1 MVEASNKLLL
11 LRGARI
17 NSHDRMIN
25 SGAIL
30 IESGR
35 IAQVFGSEADEL
47 PAVDSVLDLEGLTL
61 FPGFIDVHI
70 HGANGVDTMSAKA
83 DDLRRVSDFLARQGV
98 TAWLPTLVPSTIAQ
112 YELAIDAITSLIEE
126 QESEFAPAAINA
138 ERASALPERTARVI
152 GVHYEGPFVNSEQCG
167 ALHREHFRTF
177 KDVADLDSLPTIKHK
192 GAVHLMTLAPEIEGG
207 IDLIKELRRRGWIV
221 SIGHTRATVEVLD
234 QAFQAGARHMTH
246 FMNAMTPLHH
256 RAPGPVG
263 WGLIHDEVTCDM
275 IADGVHLDPSILKLI
290 LRSKTAERISLI
302 SDAVSPTGLGDG
314 EYQIWG
320 ETIRVE
326 NRRTQNARGSIAGSV
341 ITMLDAVR
349 MMLSLG
355 APESAVA
362 RMASLNP
369 ASLLGIDDDCG
380 SIQEGKRADLVA
392 LDKEGNVRL
401 TVVGGV
407 YSDSF

>member
-1 MVEASNKLLL
+1 MKQPDGKPVL
-11 LRGARI
+11 LRHARI
-17 NSHDRMIN
+17 VLPEQIAETS
-25 SGAIL
+25 SLL
-30 IESGR
+30 IEHGR
-35 IAQVFGSEADEL
+35 IAHIFDSHSNRFDKT
-47 PAVDSVLDLEGLTL
+47 DSVLDLNGLTL

-70 HGANGVDTMSAKA
+70 HGATGVDTMAGSA
-83 DDLRRVSDFLARQGV
+83 DDLRRVSEYLARHGV
-98 TAWLPTLVPSTIAQ
+98 TAWMPTFV
-112 YELAIDAITSLIEE
+112 
-126 QESEFAPAAINA
+126 PAADA
-138 ERASALPERTARVI
+138 EYEQSIRAIEQTFEDRGPHSSSPLARVL

-177 KDVADLDSLPTIKHK
+177 KDASDLDSLPTIKHA
-192 GAVHLMTLAPEIEGG
+192 GARHLMTLAPEIEGG
-207 IDLIKELRRRGWIV
+207 IELIKELGRRGWIV
-221 SIGHTRATVEVLD
+221 SLGHTRAHADTLD
-234 QAFQAGARHMTH
+234 QALQAGARHMTH

-263 WGLIHDEVTCDM
+263 WGLIHDEVTCDV

-302 SDAVSPTGLGDG
+302 SDAVAPTGLGDG

-326 NRRTQNARGSIAGSV
+326 NGRTKNIRGSIAGSV

-355 APESAVA
+355 VSEAAVA

-369 ASLLGIDDDCG
+369 ARLLGIDDDCG
-380 SIQEGKRADLVA
+380 SIQEGKRADLLA
-392 LDKEGNVRL
+392 LDRDGQIRL
-401 TVVGGV
+401 TIIGGV
-407 YSDSF
+407 PAMTN